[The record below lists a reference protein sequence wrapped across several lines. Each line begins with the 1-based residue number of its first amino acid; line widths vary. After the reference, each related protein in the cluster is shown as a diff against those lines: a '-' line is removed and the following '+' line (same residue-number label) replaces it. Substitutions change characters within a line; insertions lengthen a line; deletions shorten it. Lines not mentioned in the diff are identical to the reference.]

1 MAAKRAAL
9 RIGVQMI
16 NIEKSGFTLLQ
27 YLKPYQFY
35 IRTLRNRYTLVECLH
50 WVWIE
55 VLSAFTIDVMN
66 ISMHC
71 CLVIRHDSYREYPSK
86 YNVPLHL

>member
-1 MAAKRAAL
+1 MAAKRTAL

-27 YLKPYQFY
+27 YLKPYKFY
-35 IRTLRNRYTLVECLH
+35 IRTLRNRYTLLLSRMFTY

-55 VLSAFTIDVMN
+55 IMSAFTIDGLN

-71 CLVIRHDSYREYPSK
+71 CLVI
-86 YNVPLHL
+86 